1 MQTPIL
7 LNSKAHSKNVL
18 YPKNVPYALIQERT
32 TDNYKCSRAN
42 MITELKKG

>member
-18 YPKNVPYALIQERT
+18 CPKNVPYAFIQERT

-42 MITELKKG
+42 MVTELKKG